1 MTYSTSLV
9 SLFKIPGCFVR
20 NISIAQQEIIVE
32 VYRRRKTGVCP
43 TCGKRSTRV
52 HERRVRKVLH
62 EIIGIQKVYLILTY
76 RRFFCSTCKVRFAEQ
91 IPFLVGKKRTTA
103 NMTASIISRLRKE
116 SFRSTTEAT
125 GVSYG
130 GLRDCLIR
138 IVNPFLPNWTED
150 ERKPFALGIDE
161 HYARKNRYV
170 LSVTNLTARK
180 PITFLPTD
188 RVALLRRF
196 MRSIPQE
203 IREHINEVCVDMHDG
218 YIKATEEMLPN
229 AHIVIDHF
237 HLIHDANRRVDEARK
252 IEQDL
257 MKVRMNWKV
266 FLKNEEHLDG
276 NEQRLLASYCQRFPI
291 LHTFYRVKEDLRA
304 MYRSET
310 KEEAENKLVAI
321 RKRMEGTDIVELRLW
336 AKTLR
341 RYEKYILNYFE
352 RRTTNAYTEG
362 IHVKCK
368 LTQRISFGFRNI
380 DVYIRKAMLAFLPLA
395 ILGGNHPRF

>member
-20 NISIAQQEIIVE
+20 NISLAEREIIIE

-43 TCGKRSTRV
+43 NCRIRTKRVYKRGI
-52 HERRVRKVLH
+52 RKVLH
-62 EIIGIQKVYLILTY
+62 DIIGIQRVYLVIT
-76 RRFFCSTCKVRFAEQ
+76 RRSFLCTRCTRRFAEE
-91 IPFLVGKKRTTA
+91 IPFLLGKKRTSA
-103 NMTASIISRLRKE
+103 NMTAAIISRLKKE
-116 SFRSTTEAT
+116 SFRSTTEVT
-125 GVSYG
+125 GISYG

-138 IVNPFLPNWTED
+138 IVNPFLPNWTDD

-161 HYARKNRYV
+161 HYVRRNRYV

-188 RVALLRRF
+188 SVSMLKRF
-196 MRSIPQE
+196 ISGMPGE
-203 IREHINEVCVDMHDG
+203 IRENINEVCVDMHDG
-218 YIKATEEMLPN
+218 YINATKGCLPN
-229 AHIVIDHF
+229 AAIIIDHF

-257 MKVRMNWKV
+257 IKTRMNWKV

-291 LHTFYRVKEDLRA
+291 LHTCYRVKEDLRA
-304 MYRSET
+304 MYRLKT
-310 KEEAENKLVAI
+310 REEAAEKLRAI
-321 RKRMEGTDIVELRLW
+321 RMRMEGADVIELALW
-336 AKTLR
+336 ARTLR
-341 RYEKYILNYFE
+341 RYEEYILNFFD

-380 DVYIRKAMLAFLPLA
+380 DVYIRKAMLAFLPLT
-395 ILGGNHPRF
+395 ILGNYHRF